1 MEENLQLVYIDESGN
16 TVIPGNSDEDFYVIT
31 AISIPASKIEA
42 QRNDAKKIVNKHAGS
57 GELKSK
63 SIGNNFNRRRQILTD
78 IKKGQFSHYSLV
90 VDKQRIWKESGLQY
104 RPVFYKYLHKIFYS
118 RINRSLL
125 NIEITTDNYGSTEFM
140 ESFIKYVNGKGSL
153 FDSINFVPSPAEPL
167 LQISDV
173 IAGTI
178 RRIYL
183 GQDSQELF
191 DLLDFP
197 IAPIEEWPPADKK
210 FYDFIEESPYKEFDS
225 LIRKIALNSAR
236 KYIQENAGNTDKE
249 IIQIVETIRFLLIKF
264 HDDPH
269 EYVFRDQIIRFLKTR
284 DINISERLL
293 STKVLAKARDE
304 GVLVTGTEKGVKIPF
319 DSTDLF
325 NWVSRVNSQVVPYL
339 NRLKRARI
347 DLLVASHSEYNIV
360 EESNFPE
367 LFRYLHSRAKV

>member
-1 MEENLQLVYIDESGN
+1 LEENLQLVYIDESGN